1 MGYGS
6 IIIFFFIIIFF
17 SLLFFSL
24 LLFIYFWAYTSNQPG
39 EMLGAWMTQWLLN
52 RGHSSVETNF
62 QCFTISKSKI
72 KIFPWH
78 ATVFNA
84 GRKLDR
90 TEVET
95 DREIRCFI
103 FVLIWFFIFDMCKLH
118 WKCELSPSMKEKY
131 SFYHTAQK
139 EVLCLSFYGNSL
151 IAQGH
156 TVTQL
161 FFHCPLI

>member
-90 TEVET
+90 TEAET
-95 DREIRCFI
+95 DREICCVI
-103 FVLIWFFIFDMCKLH
+103 FVLIWFFILICVNYIENVSFPHL
-118 WKCELSPSMKEKY
+118 WKR
-131 SFYHTAQK
+131 
-139 EVLCLSFYGNSL
+139 N
-151 IAQGH
+151 
-156 TVTQL
+156 TVFITQL
-161 FFHCPLI
+161 RKKYCVYLFMGIALLLRAILWHSSSFIAH